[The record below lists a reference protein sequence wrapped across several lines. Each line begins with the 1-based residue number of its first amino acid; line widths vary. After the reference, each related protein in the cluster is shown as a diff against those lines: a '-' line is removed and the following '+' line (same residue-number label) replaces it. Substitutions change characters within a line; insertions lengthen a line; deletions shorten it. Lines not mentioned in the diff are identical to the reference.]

1 MTARGV
7 PVILFHGV
15 QVGWFR
21 RSVLVARRVAASVV
35 GLGGVRGPWSMAG
48 GRLVSADTLGSQ
60 DLVCQ
65 ISYV

>member
-1 MTARGV
+1 M
-7 PVILFHGV
+7 
-15 QVGWFR
+15 
-21 RSVLVARRVAASVV
+21 ARRVAASVV